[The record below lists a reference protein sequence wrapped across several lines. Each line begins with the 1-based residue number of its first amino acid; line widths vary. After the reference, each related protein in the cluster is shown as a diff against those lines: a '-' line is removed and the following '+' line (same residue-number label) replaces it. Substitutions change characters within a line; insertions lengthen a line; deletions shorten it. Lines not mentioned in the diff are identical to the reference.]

1 MSGKEIYDNFTTAPG
16 AQELESARAVL
27 EALAKE
33 DAEIG
38 DEVNAAAG
46 ALESAW
52 EGEAAG
58 AAHRGAGPLAV
69 DHALSSEQATVAQD
83 LLRRQVESFDYAKSN
98 VVPVPDVPD
107 TPPSLTEVVADPA
120 AATYYQRK
128 QEALAA
134 EDQNVRVMNLWDNHS
149 TYNEQ
154 MMPTRYGNDGAMTFK
169 SADIGSGPG
178 TSVGSGPSV
187 PQVGGSSGA
196 SPGATGT
203 SGAIGGIAGSTGGA
217 TSGTRSS
224 TASRSGSSGSGSG
237 VTRSAAAKTPPTGRL
252 PGTAPRPGADTPA
265 GRPGPTSGLPG
276 GGVTGI
282 GPGGGAGS
290 VPRGGVPT
298 GGTRGGVPGSGG
310 GLRGGVPGGPGAGGM
325 RGGVPGTGG
334 QPGRLTGGAP
344 GAPGAGGPGGAGA
357 QAGRGATSGGRGG
370 APGMMGGGA
379 GRGKGDDDAEH
390 RNKYALPE
398 QLDDG
403 LPREVDEH
411 GERTIDEQSGHT
423 VVPPV
428 IGESDT
434 SAAPPA
440 AEPQPKS
447 QPKPAPGEA
456 CVARG
461 AGSANPYLPPS
472 AGQRPRQP

>member
-1 MSGKEIYDNFTTAPG
+1 MSLSGKEIYDNFARAPG
-16 AQELESARAVL
+16 AQELESARTAL
-27 EALAKE
+27 EALAKQ

-38 DEVNAAAG
+38 DEINSAAS

-58 AAHRGAGPLAV
+58 AAQRGAGPLAT

-107 TPPSLTEVVADPA
+107 TPPSLGEVVTDPD

-154 MMPTRYGNDGAMTFK
+154 MMPTRYGNDVDSTFK
-169 SADIGSGPG
+169 TAD
-178 TSVGSGPSV
+178 VGSGSGASV
-187 PQVGGSSGA
+187 GAGPASGPQIGAGSGAGSGSTGAAGAVVGGVGSAGGTSSGA
-196 SPGATGT
+196 R
-203 SGAIGGIAGSTGGA
+203 GG
-217 TSGTRSS
+217 
-224 TASRSGSSGSGSG
+224 TASRSGSTAGRTSE
-237 VTRSAAAKTPPTGRL
+237 VTRSAAAETPTTGRL
-252 PGTAPRPGADTPA
+252 PGSTPRPGTDTPL
-265 GRPGPTSGLPG
+265 GRPGTTSGLPG

-282 GPGGGAGS
+282 GPGGGAGG
-290 VPRGGVPT
+290 VPRGGVPA

-310 GLRGGVPGGPGAGGM
+310 GLRGGAPGAGGGP

-344 GAPGAGGPGGAGA
+344 GAGGPGGAGT
-357 QAGRGATSGGRGG
+357 QAARGG
-370 APGMMGGGA
+370 APGGRGMPGAMGGSGA

-398 QLDDG
+398 QLEDG
-403 LPREVDEH
+403 LSREADEY
-411 GERTIDEQSGHT
+411 GERTIDERSGQT

-428 IGESDT
+428 IGEPD
-434 SAAPPA
+434 APQPQPA
-440 AEPQPKS
+440 AERESTARPQT
-447 QPKPAPGEA
+447 APGQA
-456 CVARG
+456 GAARA
-461 AGSANPYLPPS
+461 AGSTNPYLPPS
-472 AGQRPRQP
+472 AGRRPRQP